1 MKLRPFRP
9 IIKDLY
15 KTIIKSL
22 KKDKLIVL
30 KFLLYTAY
38 VFLSAKKAVNCFRLL
53 YEQLRRKNTSLSLN
67 ILSVLYLVFI
77 FVQLF
82 MIYTSEATQMYR
94 KIKL

>member
-1 MKLRPFRP
+1 MKLRPLKP
-9 IIKDLY
+9 ILNDLY